1 MITIIDYNA
10 GNITSVKRA
19 FDHLGIKSRISGS
32 YNEIVNSE
40 RLVFPGVGN
49 ALSAMKYLNDTGIGA
64 AIIEAALKGTPLL
77 GICLGTQIILS
88 YSEEGQVDCLNL
100 IEGRVRKIVS
110 DSKDYKIPH
119 MGWDDISLIKE
130 HYLFKEVKP
139 EDKFYFVHSYYV
151 DPADKEVIIGTCNY
165 AKEIPVILGRKNIV
179 SVQFH
184 PEKSGKPG
192 LSILKQFNSWE
203 V

>member
-19 FDHLGIKSRISGS
+19 LDYLDIKSRISKD
-32 YNEIVNSE
+32 YNEIVNAE

-49 ALSAMKYLNDTGIGA
+49 AFSAMKYLNETGIGA
-64 AIIEAALKGTPLL
+64 AIIEAAQKGIPLL

-88 YSEEGQVDCLNL
+88 YSEEGQVSCLNL
-100 IEGRVRKIVS
+100 IEGRVKKIVS
-110 DSKDYKIPH
+110 ESKDFKIPH
-119 MGWDDISLIKE
+119 MGWDDINLIKE
-130 HYLFKEVKP
+130 HYLFKEIKP

-151 DPADKEVIIGTCNY
+151 DPADKEAVIGTCNY
-165 AKEIPVILGRKNIV
+165 IKDIPVVLGRKNII

-192 LSILKQFNSWE
+192 LSILKHFNSWE